1 MKGTAAWSPHDEKW
15 PAFNCFH
22 THCSGR
28 KTLDF
33 LEQIEK
39 DHPGIVDKHCA
50 EKWTYE
56 KGSADRHGRVKVNLP
71 QAGEQ
76 EKGEFVADVAKALA
90 DKEFWFTSNK
100 RVTRIDKTIEIWT
113 NAEGVEV
120 EGRERLTIF
129 PVSPPEA
136 ESTLGTHICTGT
148 TNWKEEEGRKIK
160 QFVRHSM
167 DNTTAKMLLAAP
179 GLIDSLPRIDRVLD
193 VTVPIAGG
201 GGVWAT
207 PKRGYNPDLRLLLDA
222 DFKLREM
229 PLDEALAMLNDI
241 VRDFPFADDGFTE
254 ALTHL
259 ENAAEDSPLY
269 LDIETTGLDPRKS
282 TIRLLTLSSGD
293 GQTFIIDLDKVYF
306 PDRLRAILESRTIVG
321 QNLLFDSAF
330 LKHHFKVNI
339 TKTWDTMIAGRLLS
353 AGVMEETEGKDKDGN
368 PSTILRP
375 LGNDLS
381 SLLKRY
387 CGIELGEDLSKSD
400 WSQPELT
407 DAQLKYAAEDVTFLP
422 QLKKALEEA
431 IEKEGMTGALEL
443 DNDCHPAMR
452 DLNLTGMHVDRAKL
466 EGMYHIAKRTLEDA
480 RVEVIQLL
488 GNGDSKWNPDSNS
501 DLREGLA
508 RKGISVTATNKEAL
522 SPFDRSKEVL
532 ALRRYRRAKSADVEK
547 MKSLLDAI
555 DDDSRVRTTYNPV
568 GAITGRMSA
577 SDPNIQQTPQTDKSN
592 IRYAFTAPPGKK
604 LIKCDWNAM
613 ELRAAASY
621 VNEESL
627 LALFAAGRDAHRHTA
642 ASIYNKQEDEVT
654 KPERSIAKTA
664 NFNLVYGGSASNL
677 MAIINEDGEVIT
689 LEEAEHIRRTFF
701 RLYPVFRD
709 WHSQTWDEAK
719 GGHIKEERTALGHRR
734 KFHPSLET
742 WKVVFAALNFPI
754 QSACA
759 EVLKFVVQDL
769 HKQLPAG
776 AQIVALL
783 HDEIVLEADE
793 ADAPAVMELTLK
805 TMEEIG
811 SVVFT
816 RVHTWRSSGDC
827 PQQAVKIRPANQ
839 KWR

>member
-1 MKGTAAWSPHDEKW
+1 VQKTRLSDLQDRGTTSPE
-15 PAFNCFH
+15 PENVVN
-22 THCSGR
+22 
-28 KTLDF
+28 L
-33 LEQIEK
+33 
-39 DHPGIVDKHCA
+39 
-50 EKWTYE
+50 
-56 KGSADRHGRVKVNLP
+56 VKVVTFSDPKSSDDVNKNFQKQNEILSR
-71 QAGEQ
+71 
-76 EKGEFVADVAKALA
+76 EF
-90 DKEFWFTSNK
+90 S
-100 RVTRIDKTIEIWT
+100 
-113 NAEGVEV
+113 
-120 EGRERLTIF
+120 
-129 PVSPPEA
+129 
-136 ESTLGTHICTGT
+136 
-148 TNWKEEEGRKIK
+148 
-160 QFVRHSM
+160 
-167 DNTTAKMLLAAP
+167 
-179 GLIDSLPRIDRVLD
+179 
-193 VTVPIAGG
+193 
-201 GGVWAT
+201 T
-207 PKRGYNPDLRLLLDA
+207 PKRNHFNHFNHITDLDG
-222 DFKLREM
+222 
-229 PLDEALAMLNDI
+229 LN
-241 VRDFPFADDGFTE
+241 E

-259 ENAAEDSPLY
+259 ENGAEDSPLY

-282 TIRLLTLSSGD
+282 SVRLLTLSSGG
-293 GQTFIIDLDKVYF
+293 GQVFVIDLDRVYF
-306 PDRLRAILESRTIVG
+306 PDRLRALLESRTIVG
-321 QNLLFDSAF
+321 QNLLFDSGF

-387 CGIELGEDLSKSD
+387 CHIELGEDLSKSD

-407 DAQLKYAAEDVTFLP
+407 DAQLTYAAEDVAFLP
-422 QLKKALEEA
+422 QIKEALEEA
-431 IEKEGMTGALEL
+431 IEKDGMTGALEL

-480 RVEVIQLL
+480 REEVIQLL
-488 GNGDSKWNPDSNS
+488 GNGDPKWNPDSNS

-508 RKGISVTATNKEAL
+508 RKGISVSATNKEAL
-522 SPFDRSKEVL
+522 SPFDGSKEVL

-555 DDDSRVRTTYNPV
+555 DDDSRIRTTYNPV
-568 GAITGRMSA
+568 GAITGRISA

-664 NFNLVYGGSASNL
+664 NFNLVCGGSAKNL
-677 MAIINEDGEVIT
+677 LSIINEDGEIIN
-689 LEEAEHIRRTFF
+689 LEEAEHTRRTFF
-701 RLYPVFRD
+701 RLYPVFKA

-719 GGHIKEERTALGHRR
+719 VGDLQEVRTALGHRR

-742 WKVVFAALNFPI
+742 WKIVFAALNFPI
-754 QSACA
+754 QSASA
-759 EVLKFVVQDL
+759 EVLKFVVQNL

-793 ADAPAVMELTLK
+793 TDAQAVMDLTLK
-805 TMEEIG
+805 TMEEVG
-811 SVVFT
+811 SVVFSK
-816 RVHTWRSSGDC
+816 VHMKAEGS
-827 PQQAVKIRPANQ
+827 IRDS
-839 KWR
+839 WG